1 LSNNEWAVPRKG
13 GAESRENNVIYIG
26 RASFRMEPAPLT
38 AEEMVTPIAAPFA
51 ALNLGTAGVDAPHA
65 TGEDVEPP
73 YLRLRTLVDET
84 LGKETQASP
93 YPPDLDLT
101 EFATLAENTGVE
113 VVGRNAPSLPHALIA
128 DVASFPHAMPTMTS
142 FAAATDVV
150 VPGKRRLS
158 FSRTRLVGWGAV
170 AFCAGVL
177 ASAGAH
183 MVAAPARLG
192 PTANAATPT
201 ASRDLPSAP
210 SPAAPAAAAPAPA
223 ASIAVVPVP
232 AVPAHEAEATAPD
245 SPAPESARADAS
257 HLALAANSAAVR
269 TRSGASGQPR
279 GQTRA
284 RGRMRSRSSSAFA
297 AEIAGETDAP
307 SSDAPAT
314 EAAPAPAARPAHPSA
329 GWVDPFAQSAHA
341 TDGGAHDE
349 APWRRLSRGAFT
361 KLYNWATGETCS
373 TSSLVGSP
381 R

>member
-1 LSNNEWAVPRKG
+1 MSNNEWAVPRKG

-113 VVGRNAPSLPHALIA
+113 VVGRNAPPLPHALIA

-142 FAAATDVV
+142 FEAATDVV

-201 ASRDLPSAP
+201 ASRDLPSAPAP

-329 GWVDPFAQSAHA
+329 GWVDPFAQ
-341 TDGGAHDE
+341 
-349 APWRRLSRGAFT
+349 
-361 KLYNWATGETCS
+361 
-373 TSSLVGSP
+373 
-381 R
+381 